1 MEYLNI
7 IECLRFVFSTGI
19 FCAIAWLLS
28 ESKGKVSLKLI
39 LRGILVQIFLAVLM
53 LKVDFMASAL
63 IAANNGLQVIV
74 RATNKAVSFCFG
86 GLANPPKEL
95 GFIFA
100 LQGLPMLITVS
111 AISALLM
118 YWKILPFI
126 IKTISKFFRYTM
138 NIGGTLGISVSTNIF
153 TGLSETPLIVKHYL
167 DKLTRSEMLSLMMC
181 GASGVSGTVM
191 LVYSEIISPLI
202 EAPLHHIIS
211 SATISVATSLI
222 ISRIIVPESS
232 SRLTEG
238 DDISAKHKYH
248 SNIDALYTG
257 IMDGAKVIAVVVPVL
272 MGFIA
277 VIDVVNSILGNIQI
291 GNEPLSLQ
299 MMLGFLC
306 APLAWLIGIPWH
318 EATTVGA
325 LIGIKTI
332 MNEIIGFQDL
342 VNVANQLSPKSVLI
356 SIYALCGFA
365 NIASTGTLVG
375 LYSVLLPER
384 VKDIAKLAPIAI
396 IGGMIS
402 NLMTASVI
410 SMIM

>member
-1 MEYLNI
+1 MWYLNI
-7 IECLRFVFSTGI
+7 IEYLRFILATGVFCS
-19 FCAIAWLLS
+19 IAWLLS
-28 ESKGKVSLKLI
+28 ENKGNISIKLI
-39 LRGILVQIFLAVLM
+39 IRGILVQIFLALLM
-53 LKVDFMASAL
+53 LKVEFMANAL

-74 RATNKAVSFCFG
+74 RSTNKAVSFCFG

-118 YWKILPFI
+118 HWRILPFI
-126 IKTISKFFRYTM
+126 INTISKFFRYTM
-138 NIGGTLGISVSTNIF
+138 KIGGTLGVGVSTNIF
-153 TGLSETPLIVKHYL
+153 TGLSETPLIMKHYL
-167 DKLTRSEMLSLMMC
+167 DKLTRSELLSLMMC
-181 GASGVSGTVM
+181 GAAGVSGTVM

-211 SATISVATSLI
+211 SAAIGVPTSLI
-222 ISRIIVPESS
+222 ISRMIIPESS
-232 SRLTEG
+232 SQLTEG
-238 DDISAKHKYH
+238 GDINTKYKYH

-257 IMDGAKVIAVVVPVL
+257 IMDGAKVIAVVIPVL

-277 VIDVVNSILGNIQI
+277 VIDVANSILGNVQI

-299 MMLGFLC
+299 MILGFLC
-306 APLAWLIGIPWH
+306 APLAWLVGIPWQ
-318 EATTVGA
+318 EATTVGS

-332 MNEIIGFQDL
+332 MNEIIGFQEL
-342 VNVANQLSPKSVLI
+342 VNVSGQLSQKSTLI
-356 SIYALCGFA
+356 SIYAICGFA

-375 LYSVLLPER
+375 LYGILIPEKI
-384 VKDIAKLAPIAI
+384 KDVAKMAPIAI

-410 SMIM
+410 SMII